1 MKRRILP
8 AIATAALLALPVVA
22 AAHPEHAM
30 HAHHRDDHR
39 GYGMGG
45 YGMMSPGMGGYG
57 MMGSGMGGYGMIGWI
72 DDLPEAKQ
80 KQLDALHLSMMSAMR
95 AKHRDMREAREAMHE
110 AMHRYPVDQ
119 AAAQQALD
127 RMTQIHKEMLA
138 FRLGMMQQMQEII
151 GKEHWEDM
159 QERFDEVHDHMRGWG
174 RGAMHR

>member
-30 HAHHRDDHR
+30 HAHHRDDYR
-39 GYGMGG
+39 GY
-45 YGMMSPGMGGYG
+45 
-57 MMGSGMGGYGMIGWI
+57 GMGGYGMIGWI